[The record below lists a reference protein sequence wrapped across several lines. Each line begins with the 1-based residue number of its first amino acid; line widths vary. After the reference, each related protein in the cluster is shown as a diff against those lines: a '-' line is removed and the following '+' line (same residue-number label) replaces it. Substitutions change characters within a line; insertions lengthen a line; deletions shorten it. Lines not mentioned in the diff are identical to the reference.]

1 MMLDTPKTRKR
12 VLGRFL
18 LPILITA
25 AALIAIGVASAG
37 RDTRADLEY
46 MNTVQEQAVALSTRG
61 DALREVIGRLAR
73 IDRTELVALVDSI
86 RADLAVGREF
96 ATNDPPSS
104 TLFAVNALYLQALD
118 AWEAGIG
125 GYASGL
131 LAAADDPSSTVVV
144 DNIANS
150 LAELRAGDRLYLN
163 LVEEMER
170 QDVPDSAAPMPTVVL
185 MPANGELFSL
195 SSAYAEAARSPNS
208 GLALHPGLSVSQLV
222 TDPLWEVDP
231 TDVVVLPSTDTV
243 TFEVV
248 ISNLGN
254 VLSMP
259 STVRLVLTGGA
270 EPITLDKE
278 FGAMQPDA
286 QTSVRFEDVAVE
298 PGGQYRV
305 TATLVGLGADIDLTD
320 NEISVDFVVNEGEG
334 SG

>member
-1 MMLDTPKTRKR
+1 MILETPKTRKR

-25 AALIAIGVASAG
+25 AALIAVGVANAG

-46 MNTVQEQAVALSTRG
+46 LNTIQEQAVALSARG
-61 DALREVIGRLAR
+61 DALREVVSRLAR
-73 IDRTELVALVDSI
+73 IDRTELVTLVDSI

-96 ATNDPPSS
+96 AADDPASG
-104 TLFAVNALYLQALD
+104 TLFAVNALYRHSLD

-150 LAELRAGDRLYLN
+150 LAELRAGDRIYLD
-163 LVEEMER
+163 LVEEMGR
-170 QDVPDSAAPMPTVVL
+170 VDVPDSAAPMPTVVL

-195 SSAYAEAARSPNS
+195 SSAYAEAARSPNG
-208 GLALHPGLSVSQLV
+208 GLALRPGLSVSQLV

-231 TDVVVLPSTDTV
+231 TDVVVLPATDTA
-243 TFEVV
+243 TFIVV
-248 ISNLGN
+248 LSNLGN
-254 VLSMP
+254 VLSQP

-286 QTSVRFEDVAVE
+286 QTSVRFEDVVVV

-305 TATLVGLGADIDLTD
+305 TATLVGLGTDIDLTD